1 MALPKV
7 AVINGSL
14 RKESIN
20 KKLALAIAKLAA
32 GRLDLQLVDI
42 SHLPLY
48 NQDLEADFPA
58 AATKVKNEIAAAD
71 AVLLVTPEH
80 SRSIPAALKNV
91 IDWVARPYGTSNW
104 LGKPGAIVGASGGQI
119 ASAIAQ
125 THLRSIALT
134 QGIAVLPRPEVYFGY
149 KEGVFDS
156 EHNVTDPQA
165 KQILQGFVDAFAAWV
180 ERLAAAK

>member
-1 MALPKV
+1 
-7 AVINGSL
+7 
-14 RKESIN
+14 R
-20 KKLALAIAKLAA
+20 
-32 GRLDLQLVDI
+32 
-42 SHLPLY
+42 
-48 NQDLEADFPA
+48 
-58 AATKVKNEIAAAD
+58 VKNEVAAAD

-104 LGKPGAIVGASGGQI
+104 LGKPGGTVGASGGQI

-134 QGIAVLPRPEVYFGY
+134 QGIALLPRPEVYFGY
-149 KEGVFDS
+149 KAGVFDS

-165 KQILQGFVDAFAAWV
+165 TQILQGFVDAFASWV
-180 ERLAAAK
+180 ERLAPAK